1 MIKRKIADKLVGLAE
16 TFPVVTI
23 EGPRQ
28 SGKTTLARMTFPG
41 HAYANLEESATR
53 ALAEGD
59 PRGFLARFPAPAIID
74 EIQRVPQLL
83 SEIDGV
89 EGLENVI
96 IIGASNRV
104 CSIGHTGDLD
114 AHYGLILWFSWGNK
128 NVVNHN
134 V

>member
-1 MIKRKIADKLVGLAE
+1 MIKRRIADKLVGLAE

-59 PRGFLARFPAPAIID
+59 PRGFLGAVVYAGED
-74 EIQRVPQLL
+74 WSV
-83 SEIDGV
+83 DGV
-89 EGLENVI
+89 PFVHFAETSRLVA
-96 IIGASNRV
+96 GA
-104 CSIGHTGDLD
+104 D
-114 AHYGLILWFSWGNK
+114 
-128 NVVNHN
+128 
-134 V
+134 